1 MAMISIR
8 DIKYDTI
15 PMNKNRCPQKKNT
28 AEKKEKEEEKHSYRR
43 LKAQGQILNNWQ
55 MEDKGFFFVS
65 QKDKFPTKTK
75 RKTGKKRKEN

>member
-28 AEKKEKEEEKHSYRR
+28 AEKKKK
-43 LKAQGQILNNWQ
+43 KKNTAI
-55 MEDKGFFFVS
+55 ED
-65 QKDKFPTKTK
+65 
-75 RKTGKKRKEN
+75 